1 MRKCNKAIMR
11 SHRIH
16 LPKYDMPLRLR
27 PWFLLFTTLIML
39 LLAFL
44 GFTNVS
50 HGLPLNDKVLHFLCL
65 GVATGVFY
73 FIFDVEEDA
82 RRIWLWR
89 SAPVIFTAITCFF
102 VGGIVSEFVQS
113 MLPHKEFQ
121 IGDIAANLLGSSLG
135 LYIAYHLERY
145 YRHRREISRLYQ
157 PLNDDVGLSED
168 DDDMEG
174 SSMQLLPTHIQNTS
188 SHNAAK
194 ATAAKPGGLIRLE
207 NVWDEGEELF
217 GIGDD
222 TDDEGDAHVRIPTSK
237 PATPKIVVTDA
248 EEP

>member
-1 MRKCNKAIMR
+1 MGEGESGDPQI
-11 SHRIH
+11 
-16 LPKYDMPLRLR
+16 P
-27 PWFLLFTTLIML
+27 
-39 LLAFL
+39 
-44 GFTNVS
+44 
-50 HGLPLNDKVLHFLCL
+50 
-65 GVATGVFY
+65 TGVFY
-73 FIFDVEEDA
+73 FIFDVED
-82 RRIWLWR
+82 
-89 SAPVIFTAITCFF
+89 APVIFTAITCFF

-113 MLPHKEFQ
+113 MLP
-121 IGDIAANLLGSSLG
+121 ANLLGSSLG